1 MNNHIVSLSCL
12 PAAQNCN
19 RIDCFTIIATC
30 IAKMQPVAIKI
41 KLFLK
46 FVKRQ
51 VRFFENFFSEVGKTD
66 ITNHHQGG

>member
-1 MNNHIVSLSCL
+1 MFAGCTRLQSVFIVLVVLQS
-12 PAAQNCN
+12 A
-19 RIDCFTIIATC
+19 DC

-41 KLFLK
+41 KFFLK